1 MECVNG
7 WWFGNRLWRLCSDL
21 MCLFYDLQIFPC
33 WRKHEACQ
41 PAISLRA
48 PFSVSP
54 AGLDWLSLSPDI
66 CEALPAAASTE
77 KTTTAPFLMKH
88 LLHCHTS
95 KTSDNCPPT
104 PHPHNW
110 RKLQTNLSNLS
121 IGVKHMFWVLVVYY
135 RLCLNINL
143 PSSCSSVFSWLLFSI
158 WAKTTVAG
166 STWEKKMK

>member
-1 MECVNG
+1 MH
-7 WWFGNRLWRLCSDL
+7 
-21 MCLFYDLQIFPC
+21 LFHDLQIFPC

-48 PFSVSP
+48 PFSASS
-54 AGLDWLSLSPDI
+54 AGLDWRSRSSDI
-66 CEALPAAASTE
+66 SDALPAAASTE

-95 KTSDNCPPT
+95 KTSGNCSPRHWWGTKRPPPT
-104 PHPHNW
+104 R

-121 IGVKHMFWVLVVYY
+121 IRVKHMFWVLVVYY

-158 WAKTTVAG
+158 WAKATVAG
-166 STWEKKMK
+166 NTWEDENENNL